1 MTRESRS
8 EPADRQRWLPRWGVP
23 VLAGAGLLLAGCAK
37 DAPQDTFQPA
47 GENARKID
55 NLQRPVFYLA
65 AAVGVVVFV
74 LIGYTI
80 VRYRDRGQA
89 IPKQSH
95 GRTSIEI
102 GGVIVSASLLFGIA
116 IPTFR
121 TIFDLAKTS
130 DCKLTVNVTGQQW
143 WWEYAYPTQQD
154 GNINIEKPIVTSGE
168 LVIPTDRCVLLRI
181 TSRDVIHSFWIPK
194 LNGKKDAVPNRVH
207 TLRMEADHPG
217 IFDGQCTEFC
227 GLSHANMKMAAVALD
242 EADFNT
248 WVANQQRD
256 VAKVDAEEVSAAKG
270 EQVFISQ
277 CSRCH
282 QVYGLQDSDGNP
294 VIAKADENLVT
305 GAAPNLT
312 HLMSRTTF
320 AGATYDLL
328 LPQCRAALR
337 NASTEDFGPKYLEGV
352 DPSCLNRK
360 ELEEWLRDAPAK
372 KPMAPAETGLGRG
385 MPNLGLS
392 EDQIDQLVDYLL
404 TLK

>member
-1 MTRESRS
+1 
-8 EPADRQRWLPRWGVP
+8 V
-23 VLAGAGLLLAGCAK
+23 
-37 DAPQDTFQPA
+37 TFTVST
-47 GENARKID
+47 
-55 NLQRPVFYLA
+55 VFA
-65 AAVGVVVFV
+65 
-74 LIGYTI
+74 
-80 VRYRDRGQA
+80 
-89 IPKQSH
+89 
-95 GRTSIEI
+95 
-102 GGVIVSASLLFGIA
+102 
-116 IPTFR
+116 
-121 TIFDLAKTS
+121 LAKT
-130 DCKLTVNVTGQQW
+130 DDTQCIVNVTGQQW
-143 WWEYAYPTQQD
+143 WWEYAYPTQTD

-242 EADFNT
+242 EGDFNK
-248 WVANQQRD
+248 WVANQQRN

-282 QVYGLQDSDGNP
+282 QAYGLQDSDGNP

-328 LPQCRAALR
+328 LPQCRAVLQ
-337 NASTEDFGPKYLEGV
+337 NASTEDFGPKYLAGV

-360 ELEEWLRDAPAK
+360 ELEECLRDASSK